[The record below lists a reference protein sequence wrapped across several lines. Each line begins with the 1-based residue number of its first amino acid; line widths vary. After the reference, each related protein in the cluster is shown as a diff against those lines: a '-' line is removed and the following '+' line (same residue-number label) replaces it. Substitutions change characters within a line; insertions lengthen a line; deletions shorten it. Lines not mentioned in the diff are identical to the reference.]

1 MVFFVSSSFLLLLLL
16 YMAVV
21 NAFNCGLSCLY
32 VAKAYKVVVG
42 SIIVIII
49 NVIAVSMNE
58 TYVCRND
65 IIFFLICFSFRC
77 FYYIFFCEFL
87 CDFETCFIQFRLAAF
102 PSQKIKF
109 QFNELCDKYASLWW
123 LMIAHVAYHL
133 TQGLLPALVIDV
145 VLEKFSHDSN
155 RLLRKDYMYS
165 CNVDSIPWLRHVN
178 WQVTQSHSPFQVR
191 LTPAITVPLSEFD
204 HRSICKKMVWVLHL

>member
-77 FYYIFFCEFL
+77 FYYIFFVNFCVISKLVSFNFDWPL
-87 CDFETCFIQFRLAAF
+87 
-102 PSQKIKF
+102 F
-109 QFNELCDKYASLWW
+109 QAKRSNFNSMNCATSMRVYD
-123 LMIAHVAYHL
+123 
-133 TQGLLPALVIDV
+133 GL
-145 VLEKFSHDSN
+145 
-155 RLLRKDYMYS
+155 
-165 CNVDSIPWLRHVN
+165 
-178 WQVTQSHSPFQVR
+178 
-191 LTPAITVPLSEFD
+191 
-204 HRSICKKMVWVLHL
+204 